1 MPVLAISRL
10 VVIFCHSPERP
21 LKTLD
26 TAASK
31 LARTRQAVKPASDPA
46 TEGQSDEKRCQRDLW
61 CFALAPVIRGT
72 RSCSHLPA
80 RLGPCNART
89 WDMRTIA
96 GCGRGK
102 LSPLRLRNLEQCPSP
117 PN

>member
-1 MPVLAISRL
+1 MPVPAISRL
-10 VVIFCHSPERP
+10 VVVFCHSPERP

-31 LARTRQAVKPASDPA
+31 LARTRQAVKPANPA
-46 TEGQSDEKRCQRDLW
+46 TNGQGDEKCCQRDLW
-61 CFALAPVIRGT
+61 FFALARVIRGT
-72 RSCSHLPA
+72 RSCSHLPD

-89 WDMRTIA
+89 WDMRTMA

-102 LSPLRLRNLEQCPSP
+102 LSPLRLRNLEQCPS
-117 PN
+117 